1 MERNGTVPAYH
12 LRSATDEDVLRLFE
26 IHRAAM
32 HDYVDRVWGWDDA
45 DQEERFRDY
54 LRTSD
59 VQVIEVA
66 GEVAG
71 FVHIVSTPDGITIA
85 NIEVA
90 PAYQNHGIGSDVM
103 QRTLARAREEGVP
116 VTLRVLKVNPE
127 ARRLYDSLGFVHVG
141 ETATHDLLRI
151 DPQS

>member
-1 MERNGTVPAYH
+1 MPAYH
-12 LRSATDEDVLRLFE
+12 LRPATEEDMRRLFE

-32 HDYVDRVWGWDDA
+32 REYVDRVWGWDEA
-45 DQEERFRDY
+45 DQEGRFREY
-54 LRTSD
+54 FRTASLEA
-59 VQVIEVA
+59 IEVV

-71 FVHIVSTPDGITIA
+71 FVHIAETPEEITIA
-85 NIEVA
+85 NIELA
-90 PAYQNHGIGSDVM
+90 PAYQNLGIGSDIM
-103 QRTLARAREEGVP
+103 QRTLARARERGIP

-151 DPQS
+151 DPASEERP